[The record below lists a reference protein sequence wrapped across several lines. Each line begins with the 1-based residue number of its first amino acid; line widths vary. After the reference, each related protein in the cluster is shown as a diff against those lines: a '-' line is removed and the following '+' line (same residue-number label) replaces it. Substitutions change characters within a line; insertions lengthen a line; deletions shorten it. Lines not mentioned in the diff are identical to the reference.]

1 MCQGHGR
8 DSKCTYWINI
18 QNGHEQLKHED
29 FHPCKKHTEINMKAR
44 RFNNY
49 N

>member
-1 MCQGHGR
+1 MWQGHGR

-29 FHPCKKHTEINMKAR
+29 FHPFKKKYRNKHEGTSV
-44 RFNNY
+44 
-49 N
+49 